1 MSIQYEK
8 VFRWLERVEGALTCR
23 GYIPCRRL
31 SGGTANYRGDRP
43 VTDYEAMGASGVTVG
58 VGVDLGQQTASQL
71 RSWGVSD
78 GTLDAILI
86 YIGLQRGAALR
97 ALRNRP
103 LTLTVEQARVASVLF
118 SRVMNACRSLSG
130 RQDFLPARFL
140 KGGLRVLMDP
150 APDPCVLKEDAER
163 LDNAL
168 SYSHRCLTPGPRSAS
183 PVWQSFSALPLA
195 HAKAVLETP
204 LPDGDFRP
212 VPGDSLPPRG
222 SGRAAVRAW
231 LDAVT
236 EKGVKPG
243 LFRCEARAADA
254 SVRLLLNAGGTS
266 GSGWNAVS
274 MQRLWMTGPELTLL
288 AGHADV
294 DVFEARVCPAGR
306 RPGRILSFLA
316 SLPPWAGLSL
326 TMSVILDALWHSS
339 ASKHPGRVREP
350 GRVSKPA
357 GAPFLYAADQALLFP
372 AAVKADSLGFEV
384 QGWSSGMVRIN
395 TAGAGFPEL
404 EELCAKA
411 CLLPPVMR
419 FDPAAFPPPSF
430 SAGSP
435 GDFLRAVEEDPSRG
449 PEALRRLLFSGD
461 LAAVLKLDRLILEA
475 LLEKRES
482 GHAV

>member
-1 MSIQYEK
+1 MPGNENFGAI
-8 VFRWLERVEGALTCR
+8 VF
-23 GYIPCRRL
+23 
-31 SGGTANYRGDRP
+31 DRP
-43 VTDYEAMGASGVTVG
+43 ESLDRGWYC
-58 VGVDLGQQTASQL
+58 LGEGEPGRL
-71 RSWGVSD
+71 PD
-78 GTLDAILI
+78 D
-86 YIGLQRGAALR
+86 GAAGLPPGPSSSSRFLNSAYLR
-97 ALRNRP
+97 QPMQKLLARLGVP
-103 LTLTVEQARVASVLF
+103 DDDAGEQARVASVLF

-384 QGWSSGMVRIN
+384 Q
-395 TAGAGFPEL
+395 
-404 EELCAKA
+404 
-411 CLLPPVMR
+411 
-419 FDPAAFPPPSF
+419 
-430 SAGSP
+430 
-435 GDFLRAVEEDPSRG
+435 AVEEDPSRG

-461 LAAVLKLDRLILEA
+461 LAAVLNLDRLILEA

>member
-1 MSIQYEK
+1 
-8 VFRWLERVEGALTCR
+8 
-23 GYIPCRRL
+23 
-31 SGGTANYRGDRP
+31 
-43 VTDYEAMGASGVTVG
+43 
-58 VGVDLGQQTASQL
+58 
-71 RSWGVSD
+71 
-78 GTLDAILI
+78 
-86 YIGLQRGAALR
+86 
-97 ALRNRP
+97 
-103 LTLTVEQARVASVLF
+103 
-118 SRVMNACRSLSG
+118 
-130 RQDFLPARFL
+130 
-140 KGGLRVLMDP
+140 
-150 APDPCVLKEDAER
+150 
-163 LDNAL
+163 
-168 SYSHRCLTPGPRSAS
+168 
-183 PVWQSFSALPLA
+183 
-195 HAKAVLETP
+195 
-204 LPDGDFRP
+204 
-212 VPGDSLPPRG
+212 
-222 SGRAAVRAW
+222 
-231 LDAVT
+231 
-236 EKGVKPG
+236 
-243 LFRCEARAADA
+243 
-254 SVRLLLNAGGTS
+254 
-266 GSGWNAVS
+266 
-274 MQRLWMTGPELTLL
+274 
-288 AGHADV
+288 
-294 DVFEARVCPAGR
+294 
-306 RPGRILSFLA
+306 
-316 SLPPWAGLSL
+316 
-326 TMSVILDALWHSS
+326 MSVILDALWHSS

>member
-1 MSIQYEK
+1 MPGNENFGAI
-8 VFRWLERVEGALTCR
+8 VF
-23 GYIPCRRL
+23 
-31 SGGTANYRGDRP
+31 DRP
-43 VTDYEAMGASGVTVG
+43 ESLDRGWYC
-58 VGVDLGQQTASQL
+58 LGEGEPGRL
-71 RSWGVSD
+71 PD
-78 GTLDAILI
+78 D
-86 YIGLQRGAALR
+86 GAAGLPPGPVWYTSLSFSEAAEMGLSSSSRFLNSAYLR
-97 ALRNRP
+97 QPMQKLLARLGVP
-103 LTLTVEQARVASVLF
+103 DDDAGEQARVASVLF

-150 APDPCVLKEDAER
+150 APDPCVLKEDTER

-183 PVWQSFSALPLA
+183 PVWRSFSALPLA

-254 SVRLLLNAGGTS
+254 SVRLLLNPGGTS

>member
-1 MSIQYEK
+1 MPGNENFGAI
-8 VFRWLERVEGALTCR
+8 VF
-23 GYIPCRRL
+23 
-31 SGGTANYRGDRP
+31 DRP
-43 VTDYEAMGASGVTVG
+43 ESLDRGWYC
-58 VGVDLGQQTASQL
+58 LGEGEPGRL
-71 RSWGVSD
+71 PD
-78 GTLDAILI
+78 D
-86 YIGLQRGAALR
+86 GAAGLPPGPVWYTSLSFSEAAEMGLSSSSRFLNSAYLR
-97 ALRNRP
+97 QPMQKLLARLGVP
-103 LTLTVEQARVASVLF
+103 DDDAGEQARVASVLF

-294 DVFEARVCPAGR
+294 DVFEARV
-306 RPGRILSFLA
+306 
-316 SLPPWAGLSL
+316 
-326 TMSVILDALWHSS
+326 
-339 ASKHPGRVREP
+339 
-350 GRVSKPA
+350 SKPA

-435 GDFLRAVEEDPSRG
+435 GGFLRAVEEDPSRG

>member
-1 MSIQYEK
+1 MPGNENFGAI
-8 VFRWLERVEGALTCR
+8 VF
-23 GYIPCRRL
+23 
-31 SGGTANYRGDRP
+31 DRP
-43 VTDYEAMGASGVTVG
+43 ESLDRGWYC
-58 VGVDLGQQTASQL
+58 LGEGEPGRL
-71 RSWGVSD
+71 PD
-78 GTLDAILI
+78 D
-86 YIGLQRGAALR
+86 GAAGLPPGPVWYTSLSFSEAAEMGLSSSSRFLNSAYLR
-97 ALRNRP
+97 QPMQKLLARLGVP
-103 LTLTVEQARVASVLF
+103 DDDAGEQARVASVLF

-254 SVRLLLNAGGTS
+254 SVRLLLNPGGTS

-274 MQRLWMTGPELTLL
+274 MQRLWMTGPELTLF

-435 GDFLRAVEEDPSRG
+435 GGFLRAVEEDPSRG
-449 PEALRRLLFSGD
+449 QEALRRLLFSGD

-482 GHAV
+482 GHAA

>member
-1 MSIQYEK
+1 
-8 VFRWLERVEGALTCR
+8 
-23 GYIPCRRL
+23 
-31 SGGTANYRGDRP
+31 
-43 VTDYEAMGASGVTVG
+43 
-58 VGVDLGQQTASQL
+58 
-71 RSWGVSD
+71 
-78 GTLDAILI
+78 
-86 YIGLQRGAALR
+86 
-97 ALRNRP
+97 
-103 LTLTVEQARVASVLF
+103 
-118 SRVMNACRSLSG
+118 
-130 RQDFLPARFL
+130 
-140 KGGLRVLMDP
+140 
-150 APDPCVLKEDAER
+150 
-163 LDNAL
+163 
-168 SYSHRCLTPGPRSAS
+168 
-183 PVWQSFSALPLA
+183 
-195 HAKAVLETP
+195 
-204 LPDGDFRP
+204 
-212 VPGDSLPPRG
+212 
-222 SGRAAVRAW
+222 
-231 LDAVT
+231 
-236 EKGVKPG
+236 
-243 LFRCEARAADA
+243 
-254 SVRLLLNAGGTS
+254 
-266 GSGWNAVS
+266 

-326 TMSVILDALWHSS
+326 TMSVILDALWPSS

-372 AAVKADSLGFEV
+372 AAVKADRLGFEV